1 MDLETAKIIASALK
15 YVAAGIGVV
24 ALGGV
29 GMGVGTM
36 FGAFINEVSRN
47 PGAKKQLFTY
57 TLIGLAL
64 TEAIGLYALVIVFI
78 ILFA

>member
-1 MDLETAKIIASALK
+1 MDFETAKIIASALK
-15 YVAAGIGVV
+15 YVAAGLGVI
-24 ALGGV
+24 ALS
-29 GMGVGTM
+29 GVGTGVGSI
-36 FGAFINEVSRN
+36 FASFINEVSRN

-57 TLIGLAL
+57 ALIGLAL